1 MHKRSVIYV
10 FVALLALAALSAVGL
25 AAAQDENAAPPYLGI
40 LVDEAPDGGVLVQDV
55 VRNGPAD
62 QAGLKKGDVLTAIND
77 QDVSP
82 DTIRD
87 VLAAF
92 AVGDVVTLSVERGG
106 ETLTLE
112 ATLAARPEEPVT
124 PRSRDFRMSEQ
135 AMLLGLWLETTDDGV
150 VVRQVM
156 AGSPAET
163 AGLKDG
169 DIITKIGDTEVKQLR
184 DILEAARSL
193 KAGDTLAVEVNRDG
207 ETITLEVE
215 LAQFGFS
222 ERMPR
227 LEMPFN
233 FDMMVGTPRL
243 GVAFV
248 MLDEQTAQER
258 GLDLTEGALIT
269 EVVEDSP
276 AQAAGLLVDDII
288 TAVNGDRVDAERT
301 LRDRLLAYEPGD
313 TITLSVQRGGELLE
327 LDATLDEMG
336 MNLGSMMPGGFHF
349 FGPDGFDFNFG
360 DGQPGFFFGPRGFMF
375 PNIPQ
380 PPSVEPAQPNL

>member
-1 MHKRSVIYV
+1 MHKRSVIYA

-40 LVDEAPDGGVLVQDV
+40 MVDEAPDGGVLVRDV
-55 VRNGPAD
+55 VQNGPAD

>member
-112 ATLAARPEEPVT
+112 ATLAARPEQPSL

-169 DIITKIGDTEVKQLR
+169 DIITKVGDTEIKQLR

-193 KAGDTLAVEVNRDG
+193 KVGDTLAVEVNRDG

-215 LAQFGFS
+215 PAQFGFS
-222 ERMPR
+222 GRMPR

-233 FDMMVGTPRL
+233 FDMMAGSARL
-243 GVAFV
+243 GVTFV

-269 EVVEDSP
+269 EVAEDSP

-288 TAVNGDRVDAERT
+288 TAVNGDVVDAERT

-313 TITLSVQRGGELLE
+313 TVTLSVQRGGELLE

-336 MNLGSMMPGGFHF
+336 LNAMMPEGFHF

-380 PPSVEPAQPNL
+380 APSVEPAQPNL